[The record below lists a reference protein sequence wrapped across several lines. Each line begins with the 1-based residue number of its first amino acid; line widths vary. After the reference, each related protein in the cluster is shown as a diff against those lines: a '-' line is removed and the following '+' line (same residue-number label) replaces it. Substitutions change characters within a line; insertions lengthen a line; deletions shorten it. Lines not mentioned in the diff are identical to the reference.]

1 MAGPNAKYDRTYEA
15 VSLDSIEVAGHSAT
29 HTIYFCPF
37 CEIKADQIDTDGKLY
52 FSEDKALGVCFRCN
66 TVVFPT
72 DEKFYAPD
80 RLLQRSINKAINSL
94 NHTIG
99 HVEDPPKVAMSFG
112 ELTRDDIGYLRGRN
126 PLIMSLLPILGLK
139 SWESTRRGIVAPF
152 IYKNYVGMF
161 QVRYQDKLKPKY
173 YTMPGFKLMY
183 SPQHLF
189 TNFKLRRES
198 TITICEGVY
207 DAIALWILGYPNPV
221 AVLGSTITEYQALLL
236 RKLMPENVI
245 FAMDEWSISSA
256 MRAEIRTQVPS
267 VVGVRIEN
275 FNGLDPEEYL
285 VNEIKDRTKLLEY
298 AKNVA
303 EIVKEYSGAH

>member
-1 MAGPNAKYDRTYEA
+1 
-15 VSLDSIEVAGHSAT
+15 
-29 HTIYFCPF
+29 
-37 CEIKADQIDTDGKLY
+37 
-52 FSEDKALGVCFRCN
+52 
-66 TVVFPT
+66 
-72 DEKFYAPD
+72 
-80 RLLQRSINKAINSL
+80 
-94 NHTIG
+94 
-99 HVEDPPKVAMSFG
+99 
-112 ELTRDDIGYLRGRN
+112 
-126 PLIMSLLPILGLK
+126 
-139 SWESTRRGIVAPF
+139 
-152 IYKNYVGMF
+152 
-161 QVRYQDKLKPKY
+161 
-173 YTMPGFKLMY
+173 MY